1 MAGYYTSFN
10 GDILKINYVDPVFEA
25 KSILIPGLTTP
36 MDVVVNGEQ
45 AYYYE
50 IDGLRVDDGDAGRT
64 LSLADSGATRVSIDL
79 KKSLAFGGYIPGVG
93 IADVSEDVV
102 WTKAAKSTNA
112 IVLKENE
119 LALAAMVT
127 NGTESTNKT
136 ASTKATIYDNIVDDI
151 ATFTKTNGHAPVAII
166 VSPSAKALLQKSDAF
181 TKGNAEFSV
190 NQAVIGDVAGLA
202 VVDGTGMPE
211 TAEYIVTDGYGYL
224 HPHALVGLELFG
236 NIPGRVKTVA
246 LQGEWKYG
254 SQVIKASRLL
264 VKKSA

>member
-1 MAGYYTSFN
+1 MAGYYPTFN
-10 GDILKINYVDPVFEA
+10 GDVLKVNYVDPVFEA

-36 MDVVVNGEQ
+36 MDAVVNGEQ
-45 AYYYE
+45 AYYFD
-50 IDGLRVDDGDAGRT
+50 IDGLTVSDGDAGRQLT
-64 LSLADSGATRVSIDL
+64 LADSGATRVSIDL
-79 KKSLAFGGYIPGVG
+79 KKSLAFGGYIPGVA

-102 WTKAAKSTNA
+102 GTKAAKSTNA

-119 LALAAMVT
+119 LALAAMVAG
-127 NGTESTNKT
+127 GTESTNKT

-166 VSPSAKALLQKSDAF
+166 VSPTSKALLQKSEALVR
-181 TKGNAEFSV
+181 GNAEFSV
-190 NQAVIGDVAGLA
+190 NQAVIGQVGGLS
-202 VVDGTGMPE
+202 VVDGIGMP
-211 TAEYIVTDGYGYL
+211 TGTEYIITDGYGYL

-236 NIPGRVKTVA
+236 NIPGRVNTVA

-254 SQVIKASRLL
+254 SKVIKASRLL

>member
-36 MDVVVNGEQ
+36 MDAVVNGEQ
-45 AYYYE
+45 AYYFD
-50 IDGLRVDDGDAGRT
+50 IDGLTVSDGDAGRQLT
-64 LSLADSGATRVSIDL
+64 LADSGATRVSIDL

-93 IADVSEDVV
+93 IADVSEDLVG
-102 WTKAAKSTNA
+102 TKAAKSTNA

-151 ATFTKTNGHAPVAII
+151 ATFTKTNGHSPVAII
-166 VSPSAKALLQKSDAF
+166 VSPATKALLQKSEALVR
-181 TKGNAEFSV
+181 GNAEFTV
-190 NQAVIGDVAGLA
+190 NQAVIGQVGGLA
-202 VVDGTGMPE
+202 VVDGIGMPSG
-211 TAEYIVTDGYGYL
+211 TEYIITDGYGYL
-224 HPHALVGLELFG
+224 HPHSLVGLELFG
-236 NIPGRVKTVA
+236 NIQGRVNTVV

-254 SQVIKASRLL
+254 SKVIKASRLL

>member
-1 MAGYYTSFN
+1 MAGYYSTFN
-10 GDILKINYVDPVFEA
+10 GDILKLNYVDPVFEA

-36 MDVVVNGEQ
+36 MDAVVNGEQ
-45 AYYYE
+45 AYYFD
-50 IDGLRVDDGDAGRT
+50 IDGLTVSDGDAGRQLT
-64 LSLADSGATRVSIDL
+64 LADSGATRVSIDL
-79 KKSLAFGGYIPGVG
+79 KKSLAFGGYIPGVA

-102 WTKAAKSTNA
+102 GTKAAKSTNA

-127 NGTESTNKT
+127 GGTESTNKT

-166 VSPSAKALLQKSDAF
+166 VSPTAKALLQKSEALVR
-181 TKGNAEFSV
+181 GNAEFSV
-190 NQAVIGDVAGLA
+190 NQAVIGQVGGLA
-202 VVDGTGMPE
+202 VVDGIGMPSG
-211 TAEYIVTDGYGYL
+211 AEYIVTDGYGYL

-236 NIPGRVKTVA
+236 NIPGRVNTVA

-254 SQVIKASRLL
+254 SKVIKASRLL

>member
-10 GDILKINYVDPVFEA
+10 GDVLKVNYVDPVFEA

-36 MDVVVNGEQ
+36 MDAVVNGES
-45 AYYYE
+45 AYYFD
-50 IDGLRVDDGDAGRT
+50 IDGLTVSDGDAGRQLT
-64 LSLADSGATRVSIDL
+64 LADSGATRVSIDL
-79 KKSLAFGGYIPGVG
+79 KKSLAFGGYIPGVA

-102 WTKAAKSTNA
+102 GTKAAKSTNA

-119 LALAAMVT
+119 LALAAMVAG
-127 NGTESTNKT
+127 GTESTNKT

-166 VSPSAKALLQKSDAF
+166 VSPTAKALLQKSEALVR
-181 TKGNAEFSV
+181 GNAEFSV
-190 NQAVIGDVAGLA
+190 NQAVIGQVGGLS
-202 VVDGTGMPE
+202 VVDGIGMPSG
-211 TAEYIVTDGYGYL
+211 TEYIITDGYGYL

-236 NIPGRVKTVA
+236 NIPGRVNTVA

>member
-10 GDILKINYVDPVFEA
+10 GDILKLNYVDPVFEA

-36 MDVVVNGEQ
+36 MDAVVNGEQ
-45 AYYYE
+45 AYYFD
-50 IDGLRVDDGDAGRT
+50 IDGLTVSDGDAGRQLT
-64 LSLADSGATRVSIDL
+64 LADSGATRVSIDL
-79 KKSLAFGGYIPGVG
+79 KKSLAFGGYIPGVA

-102 WTKAAKSTNA
+102 GTKAAKSTNA

-119 LALAAMVT
+119 LALAAMVAG
-127 NGTESTNKT
+127 GTESTNKT

-151 ATFTKTNGHAPVAII
+151 ATFTKTNGHSPVAII
-166 VSPSAKALLQKSDAF
+166 VSPTAKALLQKSEALVR
-181 TKGNAEFSV
+181 GNAEFSV
-190 NQAVIGDVAGLA
+190 NQAVIGQVGGLA
-202 VVDGTGMPE
+202 VVDGISMPTG
-211 TAEYIVTDGYGYL
+211 TEYIITDGYGYL

-236 NIPGRVKTVA
+236 NIPGRVNTVA

-254 SQVIKASRLL
+254 SKVIKASRLL

>member
-10 GDILKINYVDPVFEA
+10 GDIVKVNYVDPVFEA

-36 MDVVVNGEQ
+36 MDAVVNGEQ
-45 AYYYE
+45 AYYFD
-50 IDGLRVDDGDAGRT
+50 IDGLTVSDGDAGRQLT
-64 LSLADSGATRVSIDL
+64 LADSGATRVSIDL

-93 IADVSEDVV
+93 IADVSEDLVG
-102 WTKAAKSTNA
+102 TKAAKSTNA

-166 VSPSAKALLQKSDAF
+166 VSPTAKALLQKSEALVR
-181 TKGNAEFSV
+181 GNAEFSV
-190 NQAVIGDVAGLA
+190 NQAVSGQVGGLA
-202 VVDGTGMPE
+202 VVDGIGMPSG
-211 TAEYIVTDGYGYL
+211 TEYIITDGYGYL

-236 NIPGRVKTVA
+236 NIPGRVNTVA

-254 SQVIKASRLL
+254 SKVIKASRLL

>member
-36 MDVVVNGEQ
+36 MDAVVNGES
-45 AYYYE
+45 AYYFD
-50 IDGLRVDDGDAGRT
+50 IDGLEAKDGDAGRT
-64 LSLADSGATRVSIDL
+64 LELADSGATRVSIDL
-79 KKSLAFGGYIPGVG
+79 KKSLAFGGYIPGVA

-102 WTKAAKSTNA
+102 GTKAAKSTNA

-119 LALAAMVT
+119 LALAAMVAG
-127 NGTESTNKT
+127 GTESTNKT

-166 VSPSAKALLQKSDAF
+166 VSPTAKALLQKSEALVR
-181 TKGNAEFSV
+181 GNAEFSV
-190 NQAVIGDVAGLA
+190 NQAVIGQVGGLA
-202 VVDGTGMPE
+202 VVDGIGMPSG
-211 TAEYIVTDGYGYL
+211 TEYIITDGYGYL

-236 NIPGRVKTVA
+236 NIPGRVNTVA

-254 SQVIKASRLL
+254 SKVIKASRLL

>member
-10 GDILKINYVDPVFEA
+10 GDIVKVNYVDPVFEA

-50 IDGLRVDDGDAGRT
+50 IDGLRVDDGDAGRQLT
-64 LSLADSGATRVSIDL
+64 LADSGATRVSIDL

-93 IADVSEDVV
+93 IADVSEDIVG
-102 WTKAAKSTNA
+102 TKAAKSTNA

-151 ATFTKTNGHAPVAII
+151 ATFTKTNGHARVAII
-166 VSPSAKALLQKSDAF
+166 VSPTAKALLQKSEALVR
-181 TKGNAEFSV
+181 GNAEFSV
-190 NQAVIGDVAGLA
+190 NQAVIGQVGGLA
-202 VVDGTGMPE
+202 VVDGIGMPSG
-211 TAEYIVTDGYGYL
+211 TEYIITDGYGYL

-236 NIPGRVKTVA
+236 NIPGRVNTVA

-254 SQVIKASRLL
+254 SKVIKATRLL

>member
-36 MDVVVNGEQ
+36 MDAVVNGEQ
-45 AYYYE
+45 AYYFD
-50 IDGLRVDDGDAGRT
+50 IDGLTVSDGDAGRQLT
-64 LSLADSGATRVSIDL
+64 LADSGATRVSIDL

-93 IADVSEDVV
+93 IADVSEDLVG
-102 WTKAAKSTNA
+102 TKAAKSTNA

-119 LALAAMVT
+119 LALAAMVAG
-127 NGTESTNKT
+127 GTESTNKT

-151 ATFTKTNGHAPVAII
+151 ATFTKTNGHSPVAII
-166 VSPSAKALLQKSDAF
+166 VSPATKALLQKSEALVR
-181 TKGNAEFSV
+181 GNAEFSV
-190 NQAVIGDVAGLA
+190 NQAVIGQVGGLA
-202 VVDGTGMPE
+202 VVDGIGMPSG
-211 TAEYIVTDGYGYL
+211 AEYIVTDGYGYL

-236 NIPGRVKTVA
+236 NIPGRVNTVA

-254 SQVIKASRLL
+254 SKVIKASRLL

>member
-93 IADVSEDVV
+93 IADVSEDLVG
-102 WTKAAKSTNA
+102 TKAAKSTNN

-119 LALAAMVT
+119 LALADMVT
-127 NGTESTNKT
+127 KGTESTNKT

-151 ATFTKTNGHAPVAII
+151 AEFKKANGHAPVAII
-166 VSPSAKALLQKSDAF
+166 VSPKALALLQKSDAF

-190 NQAVIGDVAGLA
+190 NQAVIGNVAGLA

-211 TAEYIVTDGYGYL
+211 GAEYIVTDGYGYL

-236 NIPGRVKTVA
+236 NIPGRVNTVA

-254 SQVIKASRLL
+254 SHVIKATRLL

>member
-10 GDILKINYVDPVFEA
+10 GDIVKVNYVDPVFEA

-45 AYYYE
+45 AYYFD
-50 IDGLRVDDGDAGRT
+50 IDGLTVSDGDAGRQ
-64 LSLADSGATRVSIDL
+64 LSLADSGATRVSVDL

-102 WTKAAKSTNA
+102 GTKAAKSTNN
-112 IVLKENE
+112 IVLEENKKV
-119 LALAAMVT
+119 LAAMVAG
-127 NGTESTNKT
+127 GTASTNKT

-151 ATFTKTNGHAPVAII
+151 ATFTTTNGHAPVAII
-166 VSPSAKALLQKSDAF
+166 VSPATKALLQKSDAF
-181 TKGNAEFSV
+181 TRGNAEFSV

-202 VVDGTGMPE
+202 VVDGIGMPE
-211 TAEYIVTDGYGYL
+211 GTEYIITDGYGYL

-254 SQVIKASRLL
+254 SQVIKATRLL
-264 VKKSA
+264 VKKTS

>member
-10 GDILKINYVDPVFEA
+10 GDIVKVNYVDPVFEA

-45 AYYYE
+45 AYYFD
-50 IDGLRVDDGDAGRT
+50 IDGLTVSDGDAGRQ
-64 LSLADSGATRVSIDL
+64 LSLADSGATRVSVDL

-93 IADVSEDVV
+93 IADVSEDLVG
-102 WTKAAKSTNA
+102 TKAAKSTNN
-112 IVLKENE
+112 IVLEENKKV
-119 LALAAMVT
+119 LAAMVAG
-127 NGTESTNKT
+127 GTASTNKT

-151 ATFTKTNGHAPVAII
+151 ATFTTTNGHSPVAII
-166 VSPSAKALLQKSDAF
+166 VSPATKALLQKSDAF

-190 NQAVIGDVAGLA
+190 NQAVIGEVAGLA
-202 VVDGTGMPE
+202 VVDGIGMPE
-211 TAEYIVTDGYGYL
+211 GTEYIITDGYGYL

-254 SQVIKASRLL
+254 SQVIKATRLL
-264 VKKSA
+264 VKKTS

>member
-10 GDILKINYVDPVFEA
+10 GDILKLNYVDPVFEA

-36 MDVVVNGEQ
+36 MDAVVNGEQ
-45 AYYYE
+45 AYYFD
-50 IDGLRVDDGDAGRT
+50 IDGLTVSDGDAGRQLT
-64 LSLADSGATRVSIDL
+64 LADSGATRVSIDL

-93 IADVSEDVV
+93 IADVSEDLVG
-102 WTKAAKSTNA
+102 TKAAKSTNA

-119 LALAAMVT
+119 LALAAMVAG
-127 NGTESTNKT
+127 GTESTNKT

-166 VSPSAKALLQKSDAF
+166 VSPTAKALLQKSEALVR
-181 TKGNAEFSV
+181 GNAEFSV
-190 NQAVIGDVAGLA
+190 NQAVIGQVGGLA
-202 VVDGTGMPE
+202 VVDGIGMP
-211 TAEYIVTDGYGYL
+211 TGTEYIITDGYGYL

-236 NIPGRVKTVA
+236 NIPGRVNTVA

-254 SQVIKASRLL
+254 SKVIKASRLL

>member
-10 GDILKINYVDPVFEA
+10 GDILKIDYVDPVFEA

-45 AYYYE
+45 AYYFD
-50 IDGLRVDDGDAGRT
+50 IDGLTVSDGDAGRQLT
-64 LSLADSGATRVSIDL
+64 LADSGATRVSIDV

-102 WTKAAKSTNA
+102 GTKAAKSTNA
-112 IVLKENE
+112 IVAKENE

-151 ATFTKTNGHAPVAII
+151 AEFKTANGHAPVAII
-166 VSPSAKALLQKSDAF
+166 VSPKALALLQKSDAF
-181 TKGNAEFSV
+181 VRGNAEFTV
-190 NQAVIGDVAGLA
+190 NQAVIGHVGSLA
-202 VVDGTGMPE
+202 VVDGTGMP
-211 TAEYIVTDGYGYL
+211 TGAEYIITDGYGYL
-224 HPHALVGLELFG
+224 HPHALIGLELFG
-236 NIPGRVKTVA
+236 NIPGRVNTVA
-246 LQGEWKYG
+246 LQGEWVYG

>member
-36 MDVVVNGEQ
+36 MDAVVNGEQ
-45 AYYYE
+45 AYYFD
-50 IDGLRVDDGDAGRT
+50 IDGLTVSDGDAGRQ
-64 LSLADSGATRVSIDL
+64 LALADSGATRVSIDL
-79 KKSLAFGGYIPGVG
+79 KKSLAFGGYIPGVA

-102 WTKAAKSTNA
+102 GTKAAKSTNA

-119 LALAAMVT
+119 LALAAMVAG
-127 NGTESTNKT
+127 GTESTNKT

-166 VSPSAKALLQKSDAF
+166 VSPTSKALLQKSEALVR
-181 TKGNAEFSV
+181 GNAEFSV
-190 NQAVIGDVAGLA
+190 NQAVIGQVGGLS
-202 VVDGTGMPE
+202 VVDGIGMP
-211 TAEYIVTDGYGYL
+211 TGTEYIITDGYGYL
-224 HPHALVGLELFG
+224 HPHALVCLELFE
-236 NIPGRVKTVA
+236 NIPGRVNTVA

-254 SQVIKASRLL
+254 SKVIKASRLL

>member
-50 IDGLRVDDGDAGRT
+50 IDGLIVDDGDAGRT

-93 IADVSEDVV
+93 IADVSEDLVG
-102 WTKAAKSTNA
+102 TKAAKSTNN

-119 LALAAMVT
+119 LALADMVT
-127 NGTESTNKT
+127 KGTESTNKT

-151 ATFTKTNGHAPVAII
+151 AEFKKANGHAPVAII
-166 VSPSAKALLQKSDAF
+166 VSPKALALLQKSDAF

-202 VVDGTGMPE
+202 VVDGTGMP
-211 TAEYIVTDGYGYL
+211 TGTEYIITDGYGYL

-236 NIPGRVKTVA
+236 NIPGRVNTVA

-254 SQVIKASRLL
+254 SHVIKATRLL

>member
-36 MDVVVNGEQ
+36 MDAVVNGEQ
-45 AYYYE
+45 AYYFD
-50 IDGLRVDDGDAGRT
+50 IDGLTVSDGDAGRQLT
-64 LSLADSGATRVSIDL
+64 LADSGATRVSIDL

-102 WTKAAKSTNA
+102 GTKAAKSTNA

-119 LALAAMVT
+119 LALAAMVAG
-127 NGTESTNKT
+127 GTESTNKT

-166 VSPSAKALLQKSDAF
+166 VSPATKALLQKSEALVR
-181 TKGNAEFSV
+181 GNAEFSV
-190 NQAVIGDVAGLA
+190 NQAVIGQVGGLS
-202 VVDGTGMPE
+202 VVDGIGMP
-211 TAEYIVTDGYGYL
+211 TGTEYIITDGYGYL

-236 NIPGRVKTVA
+236 NIPGRVNTVA

-254 SQVIKASRLL
+254 SKVIKASRLL

>member
-1 MAGYYTSFN
+1 MAGYYSTFN
-10 GDILKINYVDPVFEA
+10 GDILKLNYVDPVFEA

-36 MDVVVNGEQ
+36 MDAVVNGEQ
-45 AYYYE
+45 AYYFD
-50 IDGLRVDDGDAGRT
+50 IDGLTVSDGDAGRQLT
-64 LSLADSGATRVSIDL
+64 LADSGATRVSIDL
-79 KKSLAFGGYIPGVG
+79 KKSLAFGGYIPGVA

-102 WTKAAKSTNA
+102 GTKAAKSTNA

-119 LALAAMVT
+119 LALAAMVAG
-127 NGTESTNKT
+127 GTESTNKT

-166 VSPSAKALLQKSDAF
+166 VSPTAKALLQKSEALVR
-181 TKGNAEFSV
+181 GNAEFSV
-190 NQAVIGDVAGLA
+190 NQAVIGQVGGLA
-202 VVDGTGMPE
+202 VVDGIGMPSG
-211 TAEYIVTDGYGYL
+211 AEYIVTDGYGYL

-236 NIPGRVKTVA
+236 NIPGRVNTVA

-254 SQVIKASRLL
+254 SKVIKASRLL

>member
-1 MAGYYTSFN
+1 MAGYYSTFN

-50 IDGLRVDDGDAGRT
+50 IDGLKVYDGDAGRQLT
-64 LSLADSGATRVSIDL
+64 LADSGATRVSIDL
-79 KKSLAFGGYIPGVG
+79 KKSLAFGGYIPGVA

-102 WTKAAKSTNA
+102 GTKAAKSTNA

-119 LALAAMVT
+119 LALAAMVAG
-127 NGTESTNKT
+127 GTESTNKT
-136 ASTKATIYDNIVDDI
+136 ASTKTTIYDNIVDDI

-166 VSPSAKALLQKSDAF
+166 VSPATKALLQKSEALVR
-181 TKGNAEFSV
+181 GNAEFSV
-190 NQAVIGDVAGLA
+190 NQAVIGQVGGLA
-202 VVDGTGMPE
+202 VVDGIGMPSG
-211 TAEYIVTDGYGYL
+211 TEYIVTDGYGYL

-236 NIPGRVKTVA
+236 NIPGRVNTVA

-254 SQVIKASRLL
+254 SKVIKASRLL

>member
-36 MDVVVNGEQ
+36 MDAVVNGEQ
-45 AYYYE
+45 AYYFD
-50 IDGLRVDDGDAGRT
+50 IDGLTVSDGDAGRQLT
-64 LSLADSGATRVSIDL
+64 LADSGATRVSIDL
-79 KKSLAFGGYIPGVG
+79 KKSLAFGGYIPGVA

-102 WTKAAKSTNA
+102 GTKAAKSTNA

-119 LALAAMVT
+119 LALAAMVAG
-127 NGTESTNKT
+127 GTESTNKT

-166 VSPSAKALLQKSDAF
+166 VSPTAKALLQKSEALVR
-181 TKGNAEFSV
+181 GNAEFSV
-190 NQAVIGDVAGLA
+190 NQAVIGQVGGLA
-202 VVDGTGMPE
+202 VVDGIAMPSG
-211 TAEYIVTDGYGYL
+211 AEYIVTDGYGYL

-236 NIPGRVKTVA
+236 NIPGRVNTVA

-254 SQVIKASRLL
+254 SKVIKASRLL

>member
-10 GDILKINYVDPVFEA
+10 GDILKLNYVDPVFEA

-36 MDVVVNGEQ
+36 MDAVVNGES
-45 AYYYE
+45 AYYFD
-50 IDGLRVDDGDAGRT
+50 IDGLTVDDGDAGRI
-64 LSLADSGATRVSIDL
+64 LSLNDSGATRVSIDL
-79 KKSLAFGGYIPGVG
+79 KKSLAFGGYIPGVA

-102 WTKAAKSTNA
+102 GTKAAKSTNA

-119 LALAAMVT
+119 LALAAMVAG
-127 NGTESTNKT
+127 GTESTNKT

-151 ATFTKTNGHAPVAII
+151 ATFTKTNGHSPVAII
-166 VSPSAKALLQKSDAF
+166 VSPTAKALLQKSEALVR
-181 TKGNAEFSV
+181 GNAEFSV
-190 NQAVIGDVAGLA
+190 NQAVIGQVGGLA
-202 VVDGTGMPE
+202 VVDGISMPSG
-211 TAEYIVTDGYGYL
+211 TEYIITDGYGYL

-236 NIPGRVKTVA
+236 NIPGRVNTVA

-254 SQVIKASRLL
+254 SKVIKASRLL

>member
-50 IDGLRVDDGDAGRT
+50 IDGLRVDDGDAGRP

-93 IADVSEDVV
+93 IADVSEDLVG
-102 WTKAAKSTNA
+102 TKAAKSTNA

-119 LALAAMVT
+119 LALASMVT

-166 VSPSAKALLQKSDAF
+166 VSPATKALLQKSEALVR
-181 TKGNAEFSV
+181 GNAEFSV
-190 NQAVIGDVAGLA
+190 NQAVIGQVGGLS
-202 VVDGTGMPE
+202 VVDGIGMPSG
-211 TAEYIVTDGYGYL
+211 TEYIITDGYGYL

-236 NIPGRVKTVA
+236 NIPGRVNTVA

-254 SQVIKASRLL
+254 SKVIKASRLL

>member
-1 MAGYYTSFN
+1 MAGYYPTFN
-10 GDILKINYVDPVFEA
+10 GDVLKVNYVDPVFEA

-36 MDVVVNGEQ
+36 MDAVVNGEQ
-45 AYYYE
+45 AYYFD
-50 IDGLRVDDGDAGRT
+50 IDGLTVSDGDAGRQLT
-64 LSLADSGATRVSIDL
+64 LADSGATRVSIDL
-79 KKSLAFGGYIPGVG
+79 KKSLAFGGYIPGVA

-102 WTKAAKSTNA
+102 GTKAAKSTNA

-119 LALAAMVT
+119 LALAAMVAG
-127 NGTESTNKT
+127 GTESTNKT

-166 VSPSAKALLQKSDAF
+166 VSPTAKALLQKSEALVR
-181 TKGNAEFSV
+181 GNAEFSV
-190 NQAVIGDVAGLA
+190 NQAVIGQVGGLA
-202 VVDGTGMPE
+202 VVDGIGMP
-211 TAEYIVTDGYGYL
+211 TGTEYIITDGYGYL

-236 NIPGRVKTVA
+236 NIPGRVNTVA

-254 SQVIKASRLL
+254 SKVIKASRLL

>member
-1 MAGYYTSFN
+1 MAGYYPTFN
-10 GDILKINYVDPVFEA
+10 GDVLKVNYVDPVFEA

-36 MDVVVNGEQ
+36 MDAVVNGEQ
-45 AYYYE
+45 AYYFD
-50 IDGLRVDDGDAGRT
+50 IDGLTVSDGDAGRQLT
-64 LSLADSGATRVSIDL
+64 LADSGATRVSIDL
-79 KKSLAFGGYIPGVG
+79 KKSLAFGGYIPGVA

-102 WTKAAKSTNA
+102 GTKAAKSTNA

-119 LALAAMVT
+119 LALAAMVAG
-127 NGTESTNKT
+127 GTESTNKT

-166 VSPSAKALLQKSDAF
+166 VSPTAKALLQKSEALVR
-181 TKGNAEFSV
+181 GNAEFSV
-190 NQAVIGDVAGLA
+190 NQAVIGQVGGLS
-202 VVDGTGMPE
+202 VVDGIGMP
-211 TAEYIVTDGYGYL
+211 TGTEYIITDGYGYL

-236 NIPGRVKTVA
+236 NIPGRVNTVA

-254 SQVIKASRLL
+254 SKVIKASRLL

>member
-10 GDILKINYVDPVFEA
+10 GDIVKVNYVDPVFEA

-36 MDVVVNGEQ
+36 MDAVVNGEQ
-45 AYYYE
+45 AYYFD
-50 IDGLRVDDGDAGRT
+50 IDGLTVSDGDAGRQLT
-64 LSLADSGATRVSIDL
+64 LADSGATRVSIDL
-79 KKSLAFGGYIPGVG
+79 KKSLAFGGYIPGVA

-102 WTKAAKSTNA
+102 GTKAAKSTNA

-119 LALAAMVT
+119 LALAAMVAG
-127 NGTESTNKT
+127 GTESTNKT

-166 VSPSAKALLQKSDAF
+166 VSPTAKALLQKSEALVR
-181 TKGNAEFSV
+181 GNAEFTV
-190 NQAVIGDVAGLA
+190 NQAVIGQVGGLA
-202 VVDGTGMPE
+202 VVDGIGMPSG
-211 TAEYIVTDGYGYL
+211 TEYIITDGYGYL

-236 NIPGRVKTVA
+236 NIPGRVNTVA

-254 SQVIKASRLL
+254 SKVIKASRLL

>member
-36 MDVVVNGEQ
+36 MDAVVNGEQ
-45 AYYYE
+45 AYYFD
-50 IDGLRVDDGDAGRT
+50 IDGLTVSDGDAGRQLT
-64 LSLADSGATRVSIDL
+64 LADSGATRVSIDL
-79 KKSLAFGGYIPGVG
+79 KKSLAFGGYIPGVA

-102 WTKAAKSTNA
+102 GTKAAKSTNA

-151 ATFTKTNGHAPVAII
+151 AEFKTANGHSPVAII
-166 VSPSAKALLQKSDAF
+166 VSPKALALLQKSDAF
-181 TKGNAEFSV
+181 VRGNAEFTV
-190 NQAVIGDVAGLA
+190 NQAIIGHVGSLA

-211 TAEYIVTDGYGYL
+211 GTEYIVTDGYGYL

-236 NIPGRVKTVA
+236 NIPGRVNTVA

-254 SQVIKASRLL
+254 SKVIKASRLL